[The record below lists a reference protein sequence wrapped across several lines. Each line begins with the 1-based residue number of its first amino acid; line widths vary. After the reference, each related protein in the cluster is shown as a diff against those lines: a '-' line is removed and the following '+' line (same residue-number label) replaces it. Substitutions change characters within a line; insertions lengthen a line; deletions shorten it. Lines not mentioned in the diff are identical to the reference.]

1 MAISGEIVGVLVEAI
16 AALNVRVD
24 GVASKQLIQSATNE
38 ANGII
43 EQKID
48 VIIDSQ
54 IKNAAE
60 LWLRENFVQ
69 PKDGV
74 DGVNGKDGV
83 DGRTPTDAEI
93 QVAVDIWFTL
103 NRDALV
109 GQAGK
114 DGKDGKDGVDGRDG
128 KDGKDG
134 INGKDGVDGSSGVGI
149 ALIEQRD
156 DKSFYVTLTDGQEF
170 KIDLPIAKMSGFF
183 GGGGSGGGA
192 NELSDLEDVAI
203 VDAADLDILQYN
215 VSTSKW
221 TNTAGVFDGGTY

>member
-60 LWLRENFVQ
+60 LWLRENFEQ
-69 PKDGV
+69 PINGV
-74 DGVNGKDGV
+74 DGVDGKDGV
-83 DGRTPTDAEI
+83 DGRTPTDDEI
-93 QVAVDIWFTL
+93 QVAVEIWFAI
-103 NRDALV
+103 NRDTLI

-114 DGKDGKDGVDGRDG
+114 DGKDGKDGVDG

-134 INGKDGVDGSSGVGI
+134 INGKDGVDGSAGVGI
-149 ALIEQRD
+149 ALIEQRED
-156 DKSFYVTLTDGQEF
+156 NSFYITLTDGQEF

-203 VDAADLDILQYN
+203 ADAADLDILQYN
-215 VSTSKW
+215 LSTSKW